1 MQAIASPGFDASLNL
16 SFLVEKTQEPDRR
29 DRQHEHRGP
38 GEEVDEGAVLVF
50 FLLSSGFFIFR
61 GSAFAHPLR
70 LATFAP
76 GPSASIA
83 LAKIA
88 FASSPAVA

>member
-1 MQAIASPGFDASLNL
+1 MSTAAAAS
-16 SFLVEKTQEPDRR
+16 
-29 DRQHEHRGP
+29 
-38 GEEVDEGAVLVF
+38 EVDEGAVLAF

-83 LAKIA
+83 LAKIDL
-88 FASSPAVA
+88 ASSPAAA